1 MLRMHRLLPIV
12 GLATALAYA
21 APAPAQT
28 IIDEWSSIKVPPAPE
43 LTPMTVDPQ
52 NTALLML
59 DFLHQNC
66 APNLRCTASLPK
78 AKELLAAARAKGATV
93 IYTAYPGGGDILSE
107 VARKESEPL
116 VTAFLDKFLLT
127 NKDGSHDTG
136 LDKMLKDKGIKTV
149 IVVGSA
155 ANGAVLYTATSAF
168 FHGYQTII
176 PVDGISGR
184 NSYVEQEVVYNFV
197 SAPVMGG
204 KVVLTRIDM
213 IKF

>member
-12 GLATALAYA
+12 GLATALVYA

-43 LTPMTVDPQ
+43 LTPVTVDPQ

-66 APNLRCTASLPK
+66 APNPRCTASLPK
-78 AKELLAAARAKGATV
+78 AKELLEAARAKGATV
-93 IYTAYPGGGDILSE
+93 IYTAYPGGGDILPE

-176 PVDGISGR
+176 PVDGMSGR

-204 KVVLTRIDM
+204 KVILTRTDM
-213 IKF
+213 IKY